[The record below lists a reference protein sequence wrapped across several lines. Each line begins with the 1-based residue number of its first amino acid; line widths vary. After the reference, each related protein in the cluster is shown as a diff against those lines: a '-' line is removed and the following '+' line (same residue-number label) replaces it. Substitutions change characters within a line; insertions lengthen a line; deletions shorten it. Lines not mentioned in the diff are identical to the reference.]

1 MEVVSGGNI
10 TLTCSA
16 QPGHLRA
23 YRWVYI
29 RTGTKRPQVLSS
41 GRRLVVGE
49 PRIALDSKAE
59 DEKVKL
65 KLTLT
70 DIRPYESGIFM
81 CWRQGLKPDPQILL
95 TVLGTPRFTKGLE
108 TEVPARRSV
117 GWNLTANS
125 P

>member
-49 PRIALDSKAE
+49 PRIALDSKFSRMLHNLHFTSPCYHEIKITSASTVVYICIE
-59 DEKVKL
+59 
-65 KLTLT
+65 
-70 DIRPYESGIFM
+70 IAI
-81 CWRQGLKPDPQILL
+81 CILYMVHL
-95 TVLGTPRFTKGLE
+95 IALRTPTTVLVQSCVR
-108 TEVPARRSV
+108 
-117 GWNLTANS
+117 
-125 P
+125 